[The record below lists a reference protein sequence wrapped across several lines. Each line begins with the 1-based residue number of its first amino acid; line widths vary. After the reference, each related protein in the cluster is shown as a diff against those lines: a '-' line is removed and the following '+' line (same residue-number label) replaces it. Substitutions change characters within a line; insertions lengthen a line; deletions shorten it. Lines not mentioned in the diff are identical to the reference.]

1 MAIWVDLNRAAK
13 FPEVVRVY
21 SRAGW
26 GQGALQSGSGSTQ
39 PYSGNPPNEA
49 PRGFLETV
57 RAAVSL
63 ANGAA
68 LPTWIRKSP
77 LGAGDWQNVQVDVTA
92 IPGTRPMNTNG
103 KSKQFIA

>member
-1 MAIWVDLNRAAK
+1 MAIWVNTNRAAK

-21 SRAGW
+21 SRAGG
-26 GQGALQSGSGSTQ
+26 GQGVAGPTQ

-49 PRGFLETV
+49 PKGFLTTV
-57 RAAVSL
+57 RL
-63 ANGAA
+63 AIQSGAA
-68 LPTWIRKSP
+68 LPSWIRKSP
-77 LGAGDWQNVQVDVTA
+77 LGAGDWQNSQVDVTA